1 MISHTDA
8 LILVTSDTSVNTLR
22 LEPRSILRLGV
33 YGRGE
38 RGTGGKMEAH
48 NAAVATVAAR
58 VKHFYDRQQPFRNYH
73 GSSLSTRT
81 SERHRDNI
89 VDTSSLNHVLRVDP
103 ASETAWV
110 EPNVPMDAL
119 VAATMG
125 YSLIPQVVM
134 ELPSITVGGG
144 FSGSAGESSSFRF
157 GLFEATISEIEIVLP
172 TGEVAWASKTEKRD
186 LFWGAASAFGTL
198 GVVTLLRVQLIQ
210 AKKYVELTYHFTRTF
225 GDTLSR
231 IREET
236 ENKDND
242 YVDAIMFTQAS
253 SVICSGRLADSLP
266 AGEKPK
272 CFTRRKDPW
281 FYLRAKQ
288 VHSKLASSP
297 ARTVTDHI
305 PLVDYLFRYDRG
317 GFWTGREA
325 FSYFKVPFNRVTRYL
340 LDPFMYTRVI
350 NTAQAKTDF
359 ADYYMVQDCGIPL
372 DRCGEFKNWLDDN
385 LAIYPIWLCPLRVR
399 RDLPDSCHG
408 IHAAMGRPECPDMM
422 NFGVWG
428 LNSWDRNEAFAKN
441 RALEATVQKLGGWKT
456 LYARAYYTE
465 KEFWEVYDRDS
476 YNAVREKYDA
486 TGLPTV
492 YDKVRVKVHP
502 KPGEASAL
510 DSEGTRKRL
519 RARMKSIWPAQ
530 GLIGLYYA
538 LRGGDVLLQKSARP
552 SAG

>member
-1 MISHTDA
+1 MISHTGA
-8 LILVTSDTSVNTLR
+8 LILVTSDTSVHTLR
-22 LEPRSILRLGV
+22 LESRSTLRLGV
-33 YGRGE
+33 YGRGSGE
-38 RGTGGKMEAH
+38 RAAKMEAH

-73 GSSLSTRT
+73 GSSLSTRP
-81 SERHRDNI
+81 SERHRDNT

-157 GLFEATISEIEIVLP
+157 GLFEATIIEIEIVLP
-172 TGEVAWASKTEKRD
+172 TGEVAWASKAEKRD

-225 GDTLSR
+225 DDTLSR

-236 ENKDND
+236 EKKDND
-242 YVDAIMFTQAS
+242 YVDAIMFTKAS

-372 DRCGEFKNWLDDN
+372 DRSGEFKNWLDDN

-408 IHAAMGRPECPDMM
+408 IHAAMGRPECPDML

-456 LYARAYYTE
+456 LYARAYYTK

-502 KPGEASAL
+502 KTGEASAL
-510 DSEGTRKRL
+510 DPKGTRKRL